1 MNCAEANELS
11 LIDYLSF
18 LGHQPQK
25 VRGED
30 HWYLS
35 PLREEREPSF
45 KVNRKKN
52 VWYDH
57 GTGKGG
63 TLVDFGTLYHACSI
77 AHFLQK
83 LSLFSFH
90 SHIPSLTKGST
101 IETTEKGKES
111 EKQIA
116 RITERT
122 PAHRHTHTEEEKK
135 ESAPE
140 PALIVIAAK
149 TPVTDPRL
157 CRYAATRT
165 IPEDVLNQYCKEV
178 FFSLNERKFTAIGFQ
193 NIEGGWEL
201 RNEHFQ
207 AASSPK
213 AITYLNNGNDSSIK
227 VFEGFF
233 DFLSYQ
239 TLLREGK
246 LPKEEQTKGA
256 DYLILNSLSFFQK
269 SISLM
274 EKREKV
280 ELFLDRDT
288 AGKQCTK
295 EALRRPDHF
304 LDRSTLYRGYKDL
317 NEWHQKTAGKK
328 LMKRD
333 REDTYKKFGQ

>member
-11 LIDYLSF
+11 LVDYLSF

-77 AHFLQK
+77 TDFLQK
-83 LSLFSFH
+83 LALISFH
-90 SHIPSLTKGST
+90 AHPNLLRKGST
-101 IETTEKGKES
+101 AVTAEQGKES
-111 EKQIA
+111 EKRVAGTI
-116 RITERT
+116 EKT
-122 PAHRHTHTEEEKK
+122 PVHRYAYTGEAKN

-149 TPVTDPRL
+149 SPVTDPRL
-157 CRYAATRT
+157 CRYAATRK
-165 IPEDVLNQYCKEV
+165 IPEDVLNRYCKEV
-178 FFSLNERKFTAIGFQ
+178 FFSLNERKFIAIGFQ
-193 NIEGGWEL
+193 NSEGGWEL

-207 AASSPK
+207 ASSSPK
-213 AITYLNNGNDSSIK
+213 AFTLLNNGNNSSIK

-239 TLLREGK
+239 TLQRERK
-246 LPKEEQTKGA
+246 LPKEEQTNGS

-269 SISLM
+269 SLSLL
-274 EKREKV
+274 EKSETV
-280 ELFLDRDT
+280 ELYLDRDA
-288 AGKQCTK
+288 AGRKCTK
-295 EALRRPDHF
+295 EALKRRDHF
-304 LDRSTLYRGYKDL
+304 LDRSALYRGYKDL
-317 NEWHQKTAGKK
+317 NEWHQRTDGKK

-333 REDTYKKFGQ
+333 RGRHL

>member
-11 LIDYLSF
+11 LLYYLSF
-18 LGHQPQK
+18 LGYQPQK

-45 KVNRKKN
+45 KVNSRKN

-63 TLVDFGTLYHACSI
+63 TLVDFGTLYHACPI

-90 SHIPSLTKGST
+90 PHPPLLIKGGISERAKKGT
-101 IETTEKGKES
+101 ESDKRVAEITEK
-111 EKQIA
+111 
-116 RITERT
+116 T
-122 PAHRHTHTEEEKK
+122 PIHRHTYIGKEKK

-149 TPVTDPRL
+149 SPVTDPRL
-157 CRYAATRT
+157 CRYAATRK
-165 IPEDVLNQYCKEV
+165 IPENILNRYCKEV

-193 NIEGGWEL
+193 NREGGWEL
-201 RNEHFQ
+201 RNERFQ
-207 AASSPK
+207 ASSSPK
-213 AITYLNNGNDSSIK
+213 AITLLNNGNDSSIK

-239 TLLREGK
+239 TLLKQGK
-246 LPKEEQTKGA
+246 LPQEERTNES

-269 SISLM
+269 SLPLL
-274 EKREKV
+274 EKREQID
-280 ELFLDRDT
+280 LYLDRDA
-288 AGKQCTK
+288 AGRKCIK
-295 EALRRPDHF
+295 EALKRPDHF
-304 LDRSTLYRGYKDL
+304 LDRSTLYRGFKDL
-317 NEWHQKTAGKK
+317 SEWHQKTDGRR

-333 REDTYKKFGQ
+333 RGRHL